1 MKRLPFKNNF
11 KTVKVNDPEY
21 VLAAFDEVIEHPDD
35 YDGIIV
41 DSLTFLMDMYES
53 VYVLTASNTMRAWSD
68 YQQFFKTLLQDRVV
82 RVNKP
87 VIFTAHVLDQL
98 DEKEMAVKTAIPVKG
113 ALKNN
118 GVESYFSVNVAAKVV
133 PLKELADYEND
144 LLHITEE
151 DKDLGYK
158 YVFQTR
164 KTAKTIGERIRA
176 PMGMF
181 DKKHTYIDNDVNML
195 LNYLNDYYGVN

>member
-1 MKRLPFKNNF
+1 
-11 KTVKVNDPEY
+11 
-21 VLAAFDEVIEHPDD
+21 
-35 YDGIIV
+35 
-41 DSLTFLMDMYES
+41 
-53 VYVLTASNTMRAWSD
+53 
-68 YQQFFKTLLQDRVV
+68 
-82 RVNKP
+82 
-87 VIFTAHVLDQL
+87 
-98 DEKEMAVKTAIPVKG
+98 MAVKTAIPVKG